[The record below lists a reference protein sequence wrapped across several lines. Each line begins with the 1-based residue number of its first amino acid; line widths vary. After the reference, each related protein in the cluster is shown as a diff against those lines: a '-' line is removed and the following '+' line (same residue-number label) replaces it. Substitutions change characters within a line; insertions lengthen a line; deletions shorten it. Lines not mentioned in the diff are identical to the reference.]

1 MLDFAPVLQPLRL
14 HFPHKKGALRGGR
27 PGFPFNMPKRK
38 RGYSYST
45 EKEYTVQKSYGSPA
59 WKMLVGN
66 DGMLQEFG

>member
-14 HFPHKKGALRGGR
+14 HFPHKKAPSEEDALV
-27 PGFPFNMPKRK
+27 FPLRMPKQK
-38 RGYSYST
+38 RGYPYST

>member
-14 HFPHKKGALRGGR
+14 HFPHKKAPSEEDALV
-27 PGFPFNMPKRK
+27 FPFNMPKRK